1 MAVHSDK
8 IATVVVGIGELLWDL
23 LPGGRQ
29 IGGAPAN
36 FAYHAHALGAQ
47 GVLVSAVGE
56 DPDGQDL
63 LMRLRPKGL
72 DLDLVSILPGRPTGT
87 VTVEVSGNGIPVYNI
102 HEEVAWDHIP
112 WTDAMESCAHGADAV
127 CFGTLAQRSPVSRS
141 TIQRF
146 LRATGSSCLRVLDVN
161 LRQSYYDRAI
171 IQESLALSNVLKLN
185 DEELPVV
192 ADVLGVTGSQGEI
205 LKTLCGRF
213 RLLALA
219 LTRGEKGSLLM
230 TPSET
235 VDHPGVRVERI
246 ADTVGAGDSYAAAL
260 VMGLLRNDPP
270 ARICDQAART
280 AAFVCA
286 HRGAMPPYPER

>member
-1 MAVHSDK
+1 MAMHSDK
-8 IATVVVGIGELLWDL
+8 DAPIVVGIGELLWDL

-56 DPDGQDL
+56 DPDGQEL
-63 LMRLRPKGL
+63 LMRLKPKGL

-87 VTVEVSGNGIPVYNI
+87 VTVEVSGNGIPVYTI
-102 HEEVAWDHIP
+102 HEEVAWDYIP
-112 WTDAMESCAHGADAV
+112 STDVMESRAREADAV

-146 LRATGSSCLRVLDVN
+146 LRATKPSCLRVLDVN
-161 LRQSYYDRAI
+161 LRQSYYDPPT

-185 DEELPVV
+185 DEELPIV
-192 ADVLGVTGSQGEI
+192 AGVLGLTGSQGEI

-213 RLLALA
+213 HLLALA

-270 ARICDQAART
+270 ARICGQAART

-286 HRGAMPPYPER
+286 HQGAMPPYPER

>member
-1 MAVHSDK
+1 MAMHSGKD
-8 IATVVVGIGELLWDL
+8 APVVVGIGELLWDL

-56 DPDGQDL
+56 DPDGREL
-63 LMRLRPKGL
+63 LMRLKPKGL
-72 DLDLVSILPGRPTGT
+72 DLDLVSIQPGRPTGT
-87 VTVEVSGNGIPVYNI
+87 VTVEVSGNGIPVYTI

-112 WTDAMESCAHGADAV
+112 WSGVMESRAHGADAV

-146 LRATGSSCLRVLDVN
+146 LRATRPSCLRVLDVN
-161 LRQSYYDRAI
+161 LRQSYYDPST

-192 ADVLGVTGSQGEI
+192 ADVLGLTGSQGEI

-213 RLLALA
+213 HLLALA
-219 LTRGEKGSLLM
+219 LTRGEKGSLLV

-270 ARICDQAART
+270 ARICEQAART

-286 HRGAMPPYPER
+286 HQGAMPPYPER